1 MTIDRSADARR
12 RTVLKYLLGTAGA
25 AALSTSPVLAQT
37 ATEPSAP
44 VAVEETGQPAFSF
57 DLLKAMMRDKASQP
71 DAEPEPLDSFAAELD
86 YDGYRNIRSRPD
98 GARWS
103 DTDLAFQLHPFHP
116 GWLYSTPIRLHEVI
130 DGRAHEMMFS
140 TDDFEYMNGLDAQIP
155 EHEVL
160 PGIAGLRVNHPLNRA
175 DLMDEL
181 VVFQGASYF
190 RALGRANSYGL
201 SARGLA
207 LNTWLEGPEEFPRF
221 SEFWVERPAHGQQHL
236 VVYAAMDSP
245 SLTGAYRFEIHPGA
259 DTVVDVEAEIFFR
272 EDIKQLGLAPLTS
285 MFFYSEHSER
295 DFDDYRPQVHDSDAL
310 RIVRGDGDVLLRP
323 LNNPSRVAGSYFAES
338 DLRAFGLIQRDRAYE
353 DYQDA
358 GARYHDRPSV
368 MVEPLEDW
376 GPGAVRL
383 VEIPAELEI
392 DDNIVL
398 FWVPDQA
405 PVAGEAKTFRYRM
418 HWGALSPNPEDEMAW
433 ISSTRAGHGG
443 PAGVPITNPNLRKFV
458 VDFRGGLLGASPE
471 DTEFEPV
478 ISASAG
484 KIDNVVLFKVPES
497 ENLAEVGTGIWRL
510 VIDIDGGD
518 EELIELSAHV
528 AGYGRKL
535 TEIWLYQWVRDLPTE
550 EAVSDTTEQAQSN

>member
-25 AALSTSPVLAQT
+25 AALSTGGGWAQT
-37 ATEPSAP
+37 NVQPNQP

-57 DLLKAMMRDKASQP
+57 DLLKAQMRDKAAQP
-71 DAEPEPLDSFAAELD
+71 DAEPEPLQSFAAELD

-98 GARWS
+98 GARWG

-116 GWLYSTPIRLHEVI
+116 GWLYSTPIRLHEI
-130 DGRAHEMMFS
+130 IAGRAHEMMFS

-175 DLMDEL
+175 DLFDEL
-181 VVFQGASYF
+181 IVFQGASYF
-190 RALGRANSYGL
+190 RALGRENSYGL

-221 SEFWVERPAHGQQHL
+221 SEFWVERPASGQQHL
-236 VVYAAMDSP
+236 VIYAAMDSP

-259 DTVVDVEAEIFFR
+259 DTVIDVEAEVTFR
-272 EDIKQLGLAPLTS
+272 QDVKQLGIAPLTS

-323 LNNPSRVAGSYFAES
+323 LNNPPRVAGSYFAET
-338 DLRAFGLIQRDRAYE
+338 DLRAFGLIQRDRAYA

-368 MVEPLEDW
+368 VIEPLDDW

-398 FWVPDQA
+398 FWIPDEPA
-405 PVAGEAKTFRYRM
+405 VAGGSKTFRYRM
-418 HWGALSPNPEDEMAW
+418 HWGALSPDPEDEMAW
-433 ISSTRAGHGG
+433 GSGTRAGHGG

-458 VDFRGGLLGASPE
+458 IDFHGGLLGASPE
-471 DTEFEPV
+471 GTPFDPIV
-478 ISASAG
+478 SASAG
-484 KIDNVVLFKVPES
+484 RIDTVVLFKVPES
-497 ENLAEVGTGIWRL
+497 ETIAEIGSGIWRL

-518 EELIELSAHV
+518 EPLIELSAHV

-535 TEIWLYQWVRDLPTE
+535 SEIWLYQWVREVNPTPTDE
-550 EAVSDTTEQAQSN
+550 ETEQAQSN